1 MYHVQWWDSYCREDG
16 KDCMKFYTDPSYF
29 FELWYAQMQ
38 SDISK
43 KRKEMKEKRGKRE
56 RVSFGFVLVV

>member
-1 MYHVQWWDSYCREDG
+1 
-16 KDCMKFYTDPSYF
+16 MKFYTDPSYF

-56 RVSFGFVLVV
+56 RVSFGFVFVV